1 MSPSKIKVLLI
12 FSVINS
18 CLANSWKEGTML
30 CPQQVSD
37 GSVGLMKNTQI
48 IEAVICF
55 QCLFSLS
62 NHSYEKHINKHLSLN
77 VSFGIQMTNN
87 WIEIILSTDQIR
99 MTVTVASVTQQRK

>member
-62 NHSYEKHINKHLSLN
+62 NHSYEKNI
-77 VSFGIQMTNN
+77 IQTFKSQCLFRNP
-87 WIEIILSTDQIR
+87 ID
-99 MTVTVASVTQQRK
+99 K

>member
-18 CLANSWKEGTML
+18 CLANSWKEGTL
-30 CPQQVSD
+30 CAQQVSD
-37 GSVGLMKNTQI
+37 GFVCLMKNTQI

-87 WIEIILSTDQIR
+87 WIEVILSTDQIR
-99 MTVTVASVTQQRK
+99 MTVTVASVIQQRK